1 MECPICFTNISCRWM
16 DCETCKTNM
25 RMEAKSFVTKCLPI
39 TIKKEEI
46 GLSRQQF
53 IENRKITRKKA
64 REKAHEKKWEDLKAT
79 MARLHEDVLRRGS
92 PLQPHNM

>member
-1 MECPICFTNISCRWM
+1 MECPICYTNISCRWM

-25 RMEAKSFVTKCLPI
+25 RMEAKSFVTKCLAIPI

-53 IENRKITRKKA
+53 IKNRKIAREKE
-64 REKAHEKKWEDLKAT
+64 REKAHEKKWEDAKST
-79 MARLHEDVLRRGS
+79 MARLSEDVLRRGE
-92 PLQPHNM
+92 PLQP